1 MTKNPKIL
9 SIVLAGGEGTRLM
22 PLTRDRAKPAVPFGG
37 VYRLIDFPL
46 SNLVNSGY
54 RQVVVLT
61 QYKSHSLD
69 RHISQVWRFSPLL
82 GSYVSPVPAQQRL
95 GKHWYLGSADAIY
108 QTINI
113 IEDVQPDI
121 VVIVGADHVYRMD
134 FEQMVQ
140 QHIESG
146 AEFTVAG
153 IRQPIEESNQFG
165 VIEVDPDHPN
175 MIKNFQEKP
184 PTTTGLPDN
193 PNQILASMGN
203 YVANTKALFGE
214 TIANPAL
221 TVLDI
226 EKFAK
231 AAHAHG
237 VPLIVDNTFATPINC
252 QPFRWGADIV
262 THSTTKYM
270 DGHAS
275 ALGGAIVDSG
285 KFDWTAYQDKF
296 PGLCTPDDSYHG
308 VTYTQRFGLGG
319 AFITKCTAQLM
330 RDFGCVQS
338 PQSAFL
344 LNLGLESLPFRMKQ
358 HCANAQAVAEF
369 LQGHEKVKWVKFAG
383 LKGDKYYDLAHKYMP
398 NGTCGVVSFGVKGGR
413 EAASRLMAGL
423 ELASIATHVAD
434 AKTCVLHPA
443 STTHRQMSDAEL
455 AAAGVAPDLVRF
467 SVGIEDVNDIL
478 ADLEKALEGA

>member
-203 YVANTKALFGE
+203 YVANTKALFE
-214 TIANPAL
+214 AL
-221 TVLDI
+221 MRRR
-226 EKFAK
+226 
-231 AAHAHG
+231 
-237 VPLIVDNTFATPINC
+237 PTP
-252 QPFRWGADIV
+252 
-262 THSTTKYM
+262 STTW
-270 DGHAS
+270 A
-275 ALGGAIVDSG
+275 A
-285 KFDWTAYQDKF
+285 T
-296 PGLCTPDDSYHG
+296 
-308 VTYTQRFGLGG
+308 
-319 AFITKCTAQLM
+319 
-330 RDFGCVQS
+330 S
-338 PQSAFL
+338 PRP
-344 LNLGLESLPFRMKQ
+344 SLP
-358 HCANAQAVAEF
+358 
-369 LQGHEKVKWVKFAG
+369 
-383 LKGDKYYDLAHKYMP
+383 
-398 NGTCGVVSFGVKGGR
+398 
-413 EAASRLMAGL
+413 
-423 ELASIATHVAD
+423 AT
-434 AKTCVLHPA
+434 KPA
-443 STTHRQMSDAEL
+443 STTSTRTRFR
-455 AAAGVAPDLVRF
+455 APRPLITLTGATSVRL
-467 SVGIEDVNDIL
+467 SSSTMRTWI
-478 ADLEKALEGA
+478 